1 MPVYPCSCIKRSYSS
16 CICQVQKEPYKG
28 AAHRG
33 TREVQRSTTGA
44 WASKRTKSSSSD
56 TVKRIIVL
64 RLHLMWIMSMV
75 WESMSDV
82 SERIQSMTGSSSD
95 SHTTQ
100 YVVQPVEQCFVQ
112 SFLRHR
118 VTSQRSRFSNL
129 LENLLRRADFPFVGC
144 GHRCSTQ

>member
-1 MPVYPCSCIKRSYSS
+1 
-16 CICQVQKEPYKG
+16 
-28 AAHRG
+28 
-33 TREVQRSTTGA
+33 
-44 WASKRTKSSSSD
+44 
-56 TVKRIIVL
+56 
-64 RLHLMWIMSMV
+64 MWIMSMV

-129 LENLLRRADFPFVGC
+129 LENIIMRADFPFVGC

>member
-1 MPVYPCSCIKRSYSS
+1 
-16 CICQVQKEPYKG
+16 
-28 AAHRG
+28 
-33 TREVQRSTTGA
+33 
-44 WASKRTKSSSSD
+44 
-56 TVKRIIVL
+56 
-64 RLHLMWIMSMV
+64 MV

-118 VTSQRSRFSNL
+118 GTSQRSRFGNSLEIHYYAKAGSLKRGSLFLLSFNL
-129 LENLLRRADFPFVGC
+129 LLLEFIFYRGKIDNLSRIYLRGRYK
-144 GHRCSTQ
+144 

>member
-1 MPVYPCSCIKRSYSS
+1 M
-16 CICQVQKEPYKG
+16 
-28 AAHRG
+28 
-33 TREVQRSTTGA
+33 
-44 WASKRTKSSSSD
+44 
-56 TVKRIIVL
+56 KRIIVL
-64 RLHLMWIMSMV
+64 RSHLMWIMSMV

-118 VTSQRSRFSNL
+118 VTSQRNRVGKRFNFYYEGGFS
-129 LENLLRRADFPFVGC
+129 VC
-144 GHRCSTQ
+144 GLWAPV

>member
-1 MPVYPCSCIKRSYSS
+1 
-16 CICQVQKEPYKG
+16 
-28 AAHRG
+28 
-33 TREVQRSTTGA
+33 
-44 WASKRTKSSSSD
+44 
-56 TVKRIIVL
+56 
-64 RLHLMWIMSMV
+64 MWIMSMV

-95 SHTTQ
+95 FHTTQ

-129 LENLLRRADFPFVGC
+129 LENIIMRADFPFVGC
-144 GHRCSTQ
+144 EHRGSTQ